1 MPRAPRPLLKGALIA
16 LTAAWE
22 VYAIRGVSEAGV
34 GFLEVAL
41 GVPAAV
47 LLAVGWAC
55 AWSADGSSG
64 RARIRRM
71 LLGFSFPV
79 LAGAL
84 VLIYLSSQSPLNPL
98 FRLRFAVS
106 QAALT
111 RFAQELERGAPRL
124 EPVRAGMFQARHVT
138 VVSPEEVR
146 LLTTDCGVIDQCGL
160 AYRPRSRPTGSRYA
174 HIRGPWYLV
183 YERF

>member
-1 MPRAPRPLLKGALIA
+1 MPRAPRPLLKGALVA

-84 VLIYLSSQSPLNPL
+84 VLIPLNPL

-111 RFAQELERGAPRL
+111 RFA
-124 EPVRAGMFQARHVT
+124 
-138 VVSPEEVR
+138 
-146 LLTTDCGVIDQCGL
+146 
-160 AYRPRSRPTGSRYA
+160 
-174 HIRGPWYLV
+174 
-183 YERF
+183 

>member
-47 LLAVGWAC
+47 LLAVGWAR

-84 VLIYLSSQSPLNPL
+84 VLIPLNPL

-124 EPVRAGMFQARHVT
+124 EPVRAGLFQARHVT

>member
-84 VLIYLSSQSPLNPL
+84 VLIPLNPL

-111 RFAQELERGAPRL
+111 RFAQELERGRRGSSRFGPGCSRPGTL
-124 EPVRAGMFQARHVT
+124 P
-138 VVSPEEVR
+138 S
-146 LLTTDCGVIDQCGL
+146 C
-160 AYRPRSRPTGSRYA
+160 RPRKCGC
-174 HIRGPWYLV
+174 
-183 YERF
+183 

>member
-1 MPRAPRPLLKGALIA
+1 MPRAPWPLLKSALIA
-16 LTAAWE
+16 LTAAAWE

-84 VLIYLSSQSPLNPL
+84 VLIPLNPL

-124 EPVRAGMFQARHVT
+124 EPVRAGLFQARHVA

>member
-1 MPRAPRPLLKGALIA
+1 MAILIA

-84 VLIYLSSQSPLNPL
+84 VLIPLNPL

-111 RFAQELERGAPRL
+111 RFAQELERGRRGSSRFGPGCSRPGTL
-124 EPVRAGMFQARHVT
+124 P
-138 VVSPEEVR
+138 S
-146 LLTTDCGVIDQCGL
+146 C
-160 AYRPRSRPTGSRYA
+160 RPRKCGC
-174 HIRGPWYLV
+174 
-183 YERF
+183 

>member
-1 MPRAPRPLLKGALIA
+1 
-16 LTAAWE
+16 
-22 VYAIRGVSEAGV
+22 
-34 GFLEVAL
+34 
-41 GVPAAV
+41 
-47 LLAVGWAC
+47 
-55 AWSADGSSG
+55 
-64 RARIRRM
+64 
-71 LLGFSFPV
+71 
-79 LAGAL
+79 
-84 VLIYLSSQSPLNPL
+84 
-98 FRLRFAVS
+98 VS

-124 EPVRAGMFQARHVT
+124 EPVRAGLFQARHVT

-183 YERF
+183 YEPF